1 MYLVSFQTIPQSRFL
16 TRQDTHW
23 KWEQEEQKA
32 VEELKEALVG
42 DEVMSYFNPQKQ
54 TEIIVDASPVG
65 LGGLLVQEGK
75 VLGYASPA
83 LSEYVEGRR
92 PRPSERCQ
100 TEREML
106 ASVGSRTFPSLCLWS
121 SVCHY
126 H

>member
-1 MYLVSFQTIPQSRFL
+1 MGAGRT
-16 TRQDTHW
+16 
-23 KWEQEEQKA
+23 EA

-42 DEVMSYFNPQKQ
+42 DEVLVMSYFDPQKQ
-54 TEIIVDASPVG
+54 TEIIVDAIPVG

-75 VLGYASPA
+75 VLSYARRA
-83 LSEYVEGRR
+83 LSDVEGRY
-92 PRPSERCQ
+92 SQ

-106 ASVGSRTFPSLCLWS
+106 ACCSVGSRTFPSLCLWN